1 MSNIDYFKKFMP
13 VLPDLANMNFDA
25 WSYTRVSSKE
35 QFTNNSSVSNQINH
49 NIKYAK
55 EHNYNIVEN
64 FGGTYES
71 AKSDFTRKEFKRLID
86 KIKSSKKKP
95 YAILVFKMSRFSR
108 SGGNAIGLVN
118 QLVEDLGVHLIETS
132 TGNSTTTERGK
143 VAIYE
148 SLFHAYK
155 ENIERMEI
163 IRPAMQTFIKN
174 GGRFGS
180 APLGYDHFGPRVKR
194 EGFLSSKQRF
204 EINKAGEVL
213 KDAWKWK
220 ASGLYNDVQ
229 IIDKLALRGVKVIPQ
244 YISKIWRNPFYCGI
258 SVNKM
263 VDEPIQGNW
272 DPIVSVEDFKKVQD
286 VIFKNPHDYLH
297 NIEND
302 KRPLTHLINCIHCN
316 SILVGYEVKKKA
328 LHYYKCPKCNGV
340 SVNANTTPKAKRIGA
355 NDLYKKFLKGYT
367 LDKDLIPVL
376 KFQIEK
382 LYDYHNNHNKVD
394 QDNLLAQKREL
405 EGQLKNIKIRFGLG
419 EIDAETFS
427 LTNKHIQEKIT
438 AIESK
443 IDCEQPTKSNLEI
456 MIDDSLKI
464 ASQLNLV
471 WDRSDLEKKK
481 ILSRTLF
488 PDGVLYDPE
497 KHRYLTKKVNS
508 YFSLINTLSNSCK
521 ANKKGINHVETD
533 LSPTVARSGVEPACG
548 RQARVRRG
556 GYESNFNVELI

>member
-213 KDAWKWK
+213 KYAWKWK

>member
-13 VLPDLANMNFDA
+13 VTTDISNMNFDV

-35 QFTNNSSVSNQINH
+35 QFTNNSSVSNQIKH

-55 EHNYNIVEN
+55 EQNYNIVEN

-86 KIKSSKKKP
+86 KIKTSKKKP

-118 QLVEDLGVHLIETS
+118 QLVEELKVHLIETS

-163 IRPAMQTFIKN
+163 IIPAMQTFIKN

-180 APLGYDHFGPRVKR
+180 APIGYDHYGPRVKK

-204 EINKAGEVL
+204 EINKTGIIL

-229 IIDKLALRGVKVIPQ
+229 IIDKLAVRGVKVRPQ
-244 YISKIWRNPFYCGI
+244 YISSMWRNPFYCGI
-258 SVNKM
+258 NVNRM
-263 VDEPIQGNW
+263 VDEPVQGDW
-272 DPIVSVEDFKKVQD
+272 EKIVSVEDFKKVQD
-286 VIFKNPHDYLH
+286 VIFKKPHDHLH

-302 KRPLTHLINCIHCN
+302 KRPLTHLINCIHCE
-316 SILVGYEVKKKA
+316 SILVGYEVKKKG
-328 LHYYKCPKCNGV
+328 LHYYRCPKCNGV
-340 SVNANTTPKAKRIGA
+340 SVNANTTPKSKRIGA
-355 NDLYKKFLKGYT
+355 NDLYKDFLKGYT
-367 LDKDLIPVL
+367 LEEDFIPVL

-382 LYDYHNNHNKVD
+382 LYDYHNDHNKVD
-394 QDNLLAQKREL
+394 QENLMAQKREL
-405 EGQLKNIKIRFGLG
+405 EGQLKSLKIRLGLG
-419 EIDAETFS
+419 EIDTETFS
-427 LTNKHIQEKIT
+427 LTNQHIQEKMT

-443 IDCEQPTKSNLEI
+443 IDYEQPTKSNLEI
-456 MIDDSLKI
+456 MIDDSLMM
-464 ASQLNLV
+464 ASQLNVV
-471 WDRSDLEKKK
+471 WDRSDLENKKVM
-481 ILSRTLF
+481 SRTLF
-488 PDGVLYDPE
+488 PEGVLYDPE
-497 KHRYLTKKVNS
+497 NHRYLTKNVNS
-508 YFSLINTLSNSCK
+508 YFGLINTLSTSYK
-521 ANKKGINHVETD
+521 ENKKGINQSNAD
-533 LSPTVARSGVEPACG
+533 LSPFVARPGFEPGTSG
-548 RQARVRRG
+548 
-556 GYESNFNVELI
+556 L

>member
-13 VLPDLANMNFDA
+13 VIPDLANMNFA
-25 WSYTRVSSKE
+25 VWSYTRVSSKE

-55 EHNYNIVEN
+55 EYNYNIVEN

-143 VAIYE
+143 IAIYE

-180 APLGYDHFGPRVKR
+180 APLGYDHYGPRVKK
-194 EGFLSSKQRF
+194 EGFLNSKQRF

-229 IIDKLALRGVKVIPQ
+229 IIDKLAFRGVRIIPQ

-272 DPIVSVEDFKKVQD
+272 EPIVSVENFKKVQD

-302 KRPLTHLINCIHCN
+302 KRPLTHLINCIYCN

-355 NDLYKKFLKGYT
+355 NDLYKEFLKEYT
-367 LDKDLIPVL
+367 LDKDFIPVL

-394 QDNLLAQKREL
+394 QDNLFAQKREL
-405 EGQLKNIKIRFGLG
+405 EGQLKNIKIRLGLG

-427 LTNKHIQEKIT
+427 LTIQHIQEKIA

-443 IDCEQPTKSNLEI
+443 IDYEQPTKSNLEI
-456 MIDDSLKI
+456 MIDDSLMI

-471 WDRSDLEKKK
+471 WDRSDLENKK
-481 ILSRTLF
+481 IMSRTLF

-497 KHRYLTKKVNS
+497 KHCYLTKNVNS
-508 YFSLINTLSNSCK
+508 YFGLINTLSNSYNE
-521 ANKKGINHVETD
+521 NKKGTNQIEID
-533 LSPTVARSGVEPACG
+533 LSPSVARSGVEPETFG
-548 RQARVRRG
+548 
-556 GYESNFNVELI
+556 L

>member
-1 MSNIDYFKKFMP
+1 MSNIDYFKKFIT
-13 VLPDLANMNFDA
+13 VIPDLTNMNFDV

-55 EHNYNIVEN
+55 EQNYNIVDN

-86 KIKSSKKKP
+86 KIKTSKKKP
-95 YAILVFKMSRFSR
+95 CAVLVFKMSRFSR

-118 QLVEDLGVHLIETS
+118 QLVEELGVHLIETS

-180 APLGYDHFGPRVKR
+180 APLGYDHYGPRVKK
-194 EGFLSSKQRF
+194 EGFLSSKQKF

-229 IIDKLALRGVKVIPQ
+229 IIDKLALRGVRIIPQ
-244 YISKIWRNPFYCGI
+244 YISKMWRNPFYCGI

-272 DPIVSVEDFKKVQD
+272 EPIVSVENFKKVQD
-286 VIFKNPHDYLH
+286 VIFKSPHDHLH

-302 KRPLTHLINCIHCN
+302 KRPLTHLINCIHCK

-355 NDLYKKFLKGYT
+355 NDLYMEFLKGYT
-367 LDKDLIPVL
+367 LDKDFIPVL

-382 LYDYHNNHNKVD
+382 LYDYHNDHNKVD

-405 EGQLKNIKIRFGLG
+405 KGQLKNIKIRLG
-419 EIDAETFS
+419 
-427 LTNKHIQEKIT
+427 H
-438 AIESK
+438 ESK
-443 IDCEQPTKSNLEI
+443 KFFSRADIEEMSMKLGYS
-456 MIDDSLKI
+456 
-464 ASQLNLV
+464 V
-471 WDRSDLEKKK
+471 WDR
-481 ILSRTLF
+481 IGGN
-488 PDGVLYDPE
+488 DGCQCVWKSFVVTE
-497 KHRYLTKKVNS
+497 IK
-508 YFSLINTLSNSCK
+508 
-521 ANKKGINHVETD
+521 
-533 LSPTVARSGVEPACG
+533 
-548 RQARVRRG
+548 
-556 GYESNFNVELI
+556 